1 MQFLQSILSLIGG
14 LALFLFGMNVMGES
28 LEARAGDRLR
38 EWLARLASTRLRGLF
53 LGLAVTALVQ
63 SSSAVTVTAVGFVNS
78 GLLTLSNVTGI
89 IMGANIGTTVT
100 AWLVSLTQIDSSNIF
115 LWLLKPTSFA
125 PILALIGIVLYLSSK
140 KRQRLGIGTSL
151 LGFAILMFGMEMM
164 TDAAKP
170 LSDSPAFRDAFAAIS
185 SPLLG
190 VLTGA
195 VLTAILQS
203 SSASVGILQALSA
216 GGAISLG
223 GAIPIVM
230 GQNIGTCVTT
240 LISSIGTSKNAKRAA
255 MLHLY
260 FNLLGTAILL
270 TVFMIVRNLLPAPYL
285 DGAATP
291 VSIALSHT
299 AFNVLSTLI
308 LFPFGTLLER
318 IASTSVR
325 NEKGK
330 RKEGLRH

>member
-78 GLLTLSNVTGI
+78 GLLTLSHVTGI

-164 TDAAKP
+164 TDA
-170 LSDSPAFRDAFAAIS
+170 
-185 SPLLG
+185 
-190 VLTGA
+190 
-195 VLTAILQS
+195 
-203 SSASVGILQALSA
+203 
-216 GGAISLG
+216 
-223 GAIPIVM
+223 
-230 GQNIGTCVTT
+230 
-240 LISSIGTSKNAKRAA
+240 
-255 MLHLY
+255 H
-260 FNLLGTAILL
+260 
-270 TVFMIVRNLLPAPYL
+270 
-285 DGAATP
+285 
-291 VSIALSHT
+291 
-299 AFNVLSTLI
+299 ST
-308 LFPFGTLLER
+308 
-318 IASTSVR
+318 
-325 NEKGK
+325 
-330 RKEGLRH
+330 